1 MTRVTVDAGACGY
14 RATIEVEKVDR
25 HTVRVRIDS
34 ACEEIAA
41 MNPDL
46 AELNWR
52 RGVFCKIAASRVYL
66 SAAQHVKHAAC
77 PIPSAILKA
86 IEVEVGIA
94 LAKDVTIHFERP

>member
-1 MTRVTVDAGACGY
+1 MTKVTVDAGACGY
-14 RATIEVEKVDR
+14 RATIEIEKVDR
-25 HTVRVRIDS
+25 HTVKVALHSD
-34 ACEEIAA
+34 CEEIVA

-52 RGVFCKIAASRVYL
+52 RGVFCKIAESRVYL

-77 PIPSAILKA
+77 PVPSAILKA

-94 LAKDVTIHFERP
+94 LAKDVIIKFEK